1 MLKSLKAKRSVQKPH
16 VKKDD
21 SVVILTGE
29 DAGKKGR
36 VLTVDR
42 EKGIAFVEGVNII
55 KRHQRPSK
63 KIGKGGIVD
72 KEGPVPLGKIGLL
85 CPSCNR
91 FTRALIVKHKDENSR
106 VCSLCKEPIGR
117 K

>member
-1 MLKSLKAKRSVQKPH
+1 MLKALKAKRVVEKPH

-21 SVVILTGE
+21 TVVVLSGD

-36 VLTVDR
+36 VLAV
-42 EKGIAFVEGVNII
+42 EKSRGMATVEGINFI

-63 KIGKGGIVD
+63 KIGKGGIIQ
-72 KEGPVPLGKIGLL
+72 KEGPINLSNLGLL
-85 CPSCNR
+85 CPSCNKLTHPTVIR
-91 FTRALIVKHKDENSR
+91 HQDEKSR
-106 VCSLCKEPIGR
+106 VCALCKEPIGR